1 MDVDGLSG
9 RVAVVTGAASGI
21 GRETALALARRGAD
35 LAICDVDEAGLEET
49 AEQIRQIGCRVLQSR
64 VDVSS
69 AEQMRGF
76 AERTCAEFGRVD
88 VLVNN
93 AGIGVGGFFVDVP
106 LAEWDT
112 ILGVNLKGVIHG
124 CYFFVPRMIEA
135 GAGGHVVNIASMAGY
150 VASPGMAA
158 YTTTKFGVVGFSEA
172 LRAELAARGIGVTVV
187 CPGVINTPIVRS
199 ANVYGSS
206 ATPENRERV
215 IQMFEK
221 RNYGPDRLARGIL
234 KAIEKNRAIAPITP
248 EARVGYWIKR
258 LFPWLV
264 DALGRFSARRQEQGG
279 RGLF

>member
-1 MDVDGLSG
+1 MDVDNLSG

-49 AEQIRQIGCRVLQSR
+49 AEQIRQIGRRVLQSR

-76 AERTCAEFGRVD
+76 AEQTYAELGRVD

-93 AGIGVGGFFVDVP
+93 AGIAVAGFLVEVP

-112 ILGVNLKGVIHG
+112 ILGINLKGVVNG

-135 GAGGHVVNIASMAGY
+135 GTGGHVVNIASMAGF
-150 VASPGMAA
+150 VASPGMSA
-158 YTTTKFGVVGFSEA
+158 YSATKFAVIGFSES
-172 LRAELAARGIGVTVV
+172 LRGELGERGIGVTAV

-199 ANVYGSS
+199 GHVYGAS
-206 ATPENRERV
+206 ATPENREKA
-215 IQMFEK
+215 IQFFER
-221 RNYGPDRLARGIL
+221 RNYGPDRVARGIL
-234 KAIEKNRAIAPITP
+234 KAIQKNRAIAPISP
-248 EARVGYWIKR
+248 EAWVGYWIKR

-264 DALGRFSARRQEQGG
+264 AALGRSSARRQE
-279 RGLF
+279 RGARGVF

>member
-1 MDVDGLSG
+1 MDVDDLSG

-49 AEQIRQIGCRVLQSR
+49 AEQIRQLGCRVLQSR

-76 AERTCAEFGRVD
+76 AEQTYAELGRVD

-93 AGIGVGGFFVDVP
+93 AGIGMAGFFVEVP

-112 ILGVNLKGVIHG
+112 ILGINLKGVVNG
-124 CYFFVPRMIEA
+124 CYFFVPKMIEG

-150 VASPGMAA
+150 VASPGMTA
-158 YTTTKFGVVGFSEA
+158 YSATKFGVIGFSES
-172 LRAELAARGIGVTVV
+172 LRAELVERGIGVTAV

-199 ANVYGSS
+199 GHVYGAS
-206 ATPENRERV
+206 ATPENREKADQLFQR
-215 IQMFEK
+215 
-221 RNYGPDRLARGIL
+221 RNYGPDRVARGIL
-234 KAIEKNRAIAPITP
+234 KAIQKNRAVAPISP
-248 EARVGYWIKR
+248 EAWAGYWIKR

-264 DALGRFSARRQEQGG
+264 AALGRLSARRQE
-279 RGLF
+279 RGVRGVF

>member
-1 MDVDGLSG
+1 MNVEDLSG

-35 LAICDVDEAGLEET
+35 LAICDVNEAGLEET
-49 AEQIRQIGCRVLQSR
+49 AEQIRQIGRRVLQSR

-69 AEQMRGF
+69 AEQMGGF
-76 AERTCAEFGRVD
+76 AERTLAELGRVD

-93 AGIGVGGFFVDVP
+93 AGIGLGGFFVDVP

-112 ILGVNLKGVIHG
+112 ILGINLKGVVNG
-124 CYFFVPRMIEA
+124 CYFFVPKMIES
-135 GAGGHVVNIASMAGY
+135 GTGGHVVNIASMAGF
-150 VASPGMAA
+150 VASPGMTA

-172 LRAELAARGIGVTVV
+172 LRAELATRGIGVTAV
-187 CPGVINTPIVRS
+187 CPGVIDTPIVRS
-199 ANVYGSS
+199 ASVYGSS
-206 ATPENRERV
+206 ATPENRERA

-221 RNYGPDRLARGIL
+221 RNYGPDRVARGIL
-234 KAIEKNRAIAPITP
+234 KAIQKNRAVAPISP
-248 EARVGYWIKR
+248 EAWAGYWIKR

-264 DALGRFSARRQEQGG
+264 AALGRLSARRQEQGG